1 LRRIDQDGVVFY
13 RFDGLSD
20 QPDLDHAL
28 FTRQGGVSRP
38 PFATLNVGH
47 TVGDDLG
54 AVRVNHE
61 RALAALGWQREQV
74 ATACLVHGARV
85 AVVGPD
91 DRGRVFQA
99 TDGLVTGTPG
109 VPLMLRF
116 ADCVPVLFYDRRRR
130 ALGLAHAGWRGVPAG
145 VVGATVTMMVEALG
159 CRPADL
165 WAGIGPSIGPCCY
178 EVGPDVVEQIE
189 AAVNGSDP
197 FRWQGERV
205 HLDLWAAVQSQLQEA
220 GVGEIEMSELCTA
233 CRIDEWF
240 SHRAEMGK
248 TGRFGVVMGLK
259 AQPGA
264 ELDGTAL
271 TADRD
276 KSTLLEEEVR

>member
-1 LRRIDQDGVVFY
+1 MQRIDRDGVVFY
-13 RFDGLSD
+13 RFEGLPDG
-20 QPDLDHAL
+20 PDLDHAL

-61 RALAALGWQREQV
+61 RALAALGWRREEV
-74 ATACLVHGARV
+74 TTAGLVHGARV
-85 AVVGPD
+85 VVVRPED
-91 DRGRVFQA
+91 QGRVFQA
-99 TDGLVTGTPG
+99 TDGLVTDAPG
-109 VPLMLRF
+109 VALMLRF

-130 ALGLAHAGWRGVPAG
+130 AIGLAHAGWRGLPAG
-145 VVGATVTMMVEALG
+145 VVGATVATMTASLE

-178 EVGPDVVEQIE
+178 EVGPEVVEQVK

-205 HLDLWAAVQSQLQEA
+205 HLDLWAAVQSQLEES
-220 GVGEIEMSELCTA
+220 GVGEIEVAELCTA
-233 CRIDEWF
+233 CHTDDWF
-240 SHRAEMGK
+240 SHRAERGE
-248 TGRFGVVMGLK
+248 TGRFGVVIGLK
-259 AQPGA
+259 A
-264 ELDGTAL
+264 
-271 TADRD
+271 
-276 KSTLLEEEVR
+276 